1 MPRFSVIKRT
11 VTEAVSVDVCEP
23 TMELRVTLHRVVSM
37 VIQIHPAGYK
47 PATHTDHRGSPVA
60 IRVFVFLRC
69 ARLPV
74 HRVPD
79 PQSVL
84 GVEALRQFVHTAVAQ
99 VFGDAQGSIGNPGRS
114 PAEEKG

>member
-1 MPRFSVIKRT
+1 
-11 VTEAVSVDVCEP
+11 
-23 TMELRVTLHRVVSM
+23 MELRVTLHRVVSM

-47 PATHTDHRGSPVA
+47 PATHTDHRGSPDLLDKTFA
-60 IRVFVFLRC
+60 RVFVFLRC

-74 HRVPD
+74 HCVPD

-84 GVEALRQFVHTAVAQ
+84 GVEALRQFVQTAVAQ

-114 PAEEKG
+114 PGEEKG